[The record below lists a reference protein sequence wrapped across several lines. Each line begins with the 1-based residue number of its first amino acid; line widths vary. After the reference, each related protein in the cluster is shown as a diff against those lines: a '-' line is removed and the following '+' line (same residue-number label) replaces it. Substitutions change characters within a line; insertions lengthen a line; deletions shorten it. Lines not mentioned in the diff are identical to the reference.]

1 MNFQCRIYQTNR
13 HFLFSLY
20 KIKLKNTVNDRPPNV
35 NSGSDKPLI
44 FSMLFV
50 NSCFRP
56 RPHPILHYLHFFYF
70 FKNKKHHINNLHF
83 ILLSLTNFYFYC
95 YISLMR
101 AFFHLSTI
109 YSKHLLLIFM
119 GVGALLI
126 MYMKIKNRV
135 GLLHTNMD
143 SILIYEDKIMVH

>member
-1 MNFQCRIYQTNR
+1 
-13 HFLFSLY
+13 
-20 KIKLKNTVNDRPPNV
+20 
-35 NSGSDKPLI
+35 
-44 FSMLFV
+44 
-50 NSCFRP
+50 
-56 RPHPILHYLHFFYF
+56 
-70 FKNKKHHINNLHF
+70 
-83 ILLSLTNFYFYC
+83 
-95 YISLMR
+95 MR